1 MRCWLYLLICPTFS
15 PILLTTG
22 TAMPSLKERRFLM
35 KLDIS
40 CIRAILF
47 TVEKYETLYDP
58 VSFDDT
64 KYDYYS
70 DYLSEYDTEQILYH
84 VQYCIKAN
92 LLSDVSGTKAWGHT
106 QFDCCLEPLGHEF
119 IANTRTEENWKHT
132 QSLFNKIGGAS
143 LKVVSAIAE
152 GVTTSLANKY
162 LPEEISKFKP

>member
-1 MRCWLYLLICPTFS
+1 
-15 PILLTTG
+15 
-22 TAMPSLKERRFLM
+22 M

-106 QFDCCLEPLGHEF
+106 QFDCSLCCMHRTRGRRKQYCLGYLY
-119 IANTRTEENWKHT
+119 
-132 QSLFNKIGGAS
+132 
-143 LKVVSAIAE
+143 
-152 GVTTSLANKY
+152 TT
-162 LPEEISKFKP
+162 PFP

>member
-1 MRCWLYLLICPTFS
+1 
-15 PILLTTG
+15 
-22 TAMPSLKERRFLM
+22 M

-84 VQYCIKAN
+84 V
-92 LLSDVSGTKAWGHT
+92 
-106 QFDCCLEPLGHEF
+106 
-119 IANTRTEENWKHT
+119 
-132 QSLFNKIGGAS
+132 
-143 LKVVSAIAE
+143 
-152 GVTTSLANKY
+152 
-162 LPEEISKFKP
+162 

>member
-1 MRCWLYLLICPTFS
+1 
-15 PILLTTG
+15 
-22 TAMPSLKERRFLM
+22 M

-92 LLSDVSGTKAWGHT
+92 LLSDVSGSKAWGHT
-106 QFDCCLEPLGHEF
+106 QFDCCLEPLGHELLP
-119 IANTRTEENWKHT
+119 IRELK
-132 QSLFNKIGGAS
+132 KIGNILNRFS
-143 LKVVSAIAE
+143 IKSVVQVLRSFLLLPKV
-152 GVTTSLANKY
+152 
-162 LPEEISKFKP
+162 

>member
-1 MRCWLYLLICPTFS
+1 MILYLLTIPNMITIAIIF
-15 PILLTTG
+15 PNTILNKSYI
-22 TAMPSLKERRFLM
+22 MSN
-35 KLDIS
+35 
-40 CIRAILF
+40 
-47 TVEKYETLYDP
+47 TV
-58 VSFDDT
+58 
-64 KYDYYS
+64 
-70 DYLSEYDTEQILYH
+70 
-84 VQYCIKAN
+84 IKAN

>member
-1 MRCWLYLLICPTFS
+1 
-15 PILLTTG
+15 
-22 TAMPSLKERRFLM
+22 M

-47 TVEKYETLYDP
+47 TVEKYETLYNP

>member
-1 MRCWLYLLICPTFS
+1 
-15 PILLTTG
+15 
-22 TAMPSLKERRFLM
+22 M

-106 QFDCCLEPLGHEF
+106 Q
-119 IANTRTEENWKHT
+119 
-132 QSLFNKIGGAS
+132 SLFNKIGGAS